1 MELNLDLLCKRDLD
15 QPILVSVLDYE
26 ENGRHQAMGSFQTT
40 VNGLLEAKVY
50 FDEGEI
56 DTSKAFIVM
65 HAGEVYGK
73 IVVAGARIENP
84 ERAEAAHVTSMA
96 SSDAEGDGA
105 KGKKKKKR
113 GKQKKQ
119 HQIKFNTHGD
129 ELSIGTIE
137 SSDEAKVQQML
148 EEPKNVFGDENNE
161 DDGKSRPW
169 KEALPQNIGLDGF
182 TDDIGNFDDDDDDGN
197 KEGSLTDIA
206 ALLARVSAHT
216 CECFVFSHRAL
227 VELSFGPP
235 LDHFVFRCLLP

>member
-1 MELNLDLLCKRDLD
+1 MELNLDLLCRRDLD
-15 QPILVSVLDYE
+15 QPIQISVFDFE

-40 VNGLLEAKVY
+40 VNGLLVAKVF
-50 FDEGEI
+50 FDDDGEI
-56 DTSKAFIVM
+56 DTSKAFVVM
-65 HAGEVYGK
+65 QAGEVYGK

-84 ERAEAAHVTSMA
+84 ERA
-96 SSDAEGDGA
+96 DGA
-105 KGKKKKKR
+105 PVTLMAHSEGEIDGGKGKKKKKK

-137 SSDEAKVQQML
+137 STDKAKVQQML

-182 TDDIGNFDDDDDDGN
+182 TDDIGNFDDDNDDDS

-206 ALLARVSAHT
+206 ALLARVSA
-216 CECFVFSHRAL
+216 VSFS
-227 VELSFGPP
+227 GTDP
-235 LDHFVFRCLLP
+235 